1 MRQMIR
7 RHPGRCALLIG
18 SLAFCLTLWV
28 GILAPSR
35 GSESR
40 IANGP
45 EEQLF
50 GGRVATWAAFDAAGA
65 LREAGLTLP
74 YAVVEHAPEEP
85 GPDQKTEITLDFP
98 AEVKRAMSLDHLELL
113 WQPAGRDSVQ
123 NRDPG
128 RFDLRFVEV
137 AADAHG
143 AGCRRFEQREP
154 DPAQAEG
161 LDKVM
166 VAGTDDG
173 RLCFVEP
180 MISRAALEK
189 RHSFSLTVPVP
200 PGRGQ
205 AAPYPHRLE
214 AIFDRDQDAYR
225 IFVSDFRPI
234 A

>member
-1 MRQMIR
+1 MRQMVR

-18 SLAFCLTLWV
+18 SLAFCLALWV
-28 GILAPSR
+28 GVLAPSR

-45 EEQLF
+45 EARLF
-50 GGRVATWAAFDAAGA
+50 GSTIGTWAAFDATGA

-85 GPDQKTEITLDFP
+85 GPAQKTEITLAFS
-98 AEVKRAMSLDHLELL
+98 AEVKRAMSLDHLDLL

-123 NRDPG
+123 NRDLG
-128 RFDLRFVEV
+128 RFALRFVEV

-143 AGCRRFEQREP
+143 AGCRRLEQPEP
-154 DPAQAEG
+154 DPAQVEG
-161 LDKVM
+161 LDRVM
-166 VAGTDDG
+166 LAGADGG

-180 MISRAALEK
+180 VISKATLEK
-189 RHSFSLTVPVP
+189 RHSFSLPVPVP

-205 AAPYPHRLE
+205 ALLYPHRLE
-214 AIFDRDQDAYR
+214 AIFDPGQDAYR
-225 IFVSDFRPI
+225 IFLSDFRRI